1 MAIREGSEKA
11 TTDRLQQVRESY
23 ISVLTSTVENC
34 RWLVTLVVAEMA
46 GIVAYRSNVVKKEPL
61 GPVFAVVIIVLGL
74 SLAAFVLRVL
84 SARFERKNFEG
95 RSAGG
100 LARMSETGRSILK
113 DE

>member
-46 GIVAYRSNVVKKEPL
+46 GIVAYRSNVVKKETL

-74 SLAAFVLRVL
+74 SLAAVVSSVL
-84 SARFERKNFEG
+84 SARFERKNFES
-95 RSAGG
+95 RCGG
-100 LARMSETGRSILK
+100 GIARMLDTGKRLRK
-113 DE
+113 